1 MYLETIEIVATNV
14 HVSRVYSDTSMIEII
29 HDMLERQGSQQL
41 PVPGMDS

>member
-1 MYLETIEIVATNV
+1 MYLETTEIAIIV

-41 PVPGMDS
+41 PEPGMDS